1 VDDLAVLAI
10 PAVLVT
16 GLVLIG
22 LGVDGWARDGQAGT
36 PGSRAGG
43 SPGAGARRWMGRFQD
58 WTTQAGV
65 RGIRPWHVV
74 AVCGGS
80 GVAAGLV
87 VLTVTRS
94 VWLGLAFAG
103 LAGWLPLGALRARRR
118 RRLRDLREVWPDA
131 IDNLASG
138 VRAGLSL
145 PEAVAGLAE
154 RGPETLRSPFARFA
168 DDYHATGRFGAAL
181 DRLKE
186 ELADPTADRVVEA
199 LRLAREV
206 GGSELGRM
214 LRTLSGFLRDEQRV
228 RKELEARQ
236 TWVVVAA
243 RMAFA
248 TPWVVLLLLAT
259 KPEAVAAYR
268 GTGGAVV
275 LAIGAAMAVAGYRV
289 MLAIGHLPTEERV
302 LR

>member
-1 VDDLAVLAI
+1 VNDLAVLVI
-10 PAVLVT
+10 PAAAAAGVVL
-16 GLVLIG
+16 LA
-22 LGVDGWARDGQAGT
+22 LGVGGAAR
-36 PGSRAGG
+36 P
-43 SPGAGARRWMGRFQD
+43 ARRPGVAGRASD
-58 WTTQAGV
+58 WLAQAGV
-65 RGIRPWHVV
+65 RGMRPWHLV
-74 AVCGGS
+74 ALCCALAAPAGL
-80 GVAAGLV
+80 GVAAMS
-87 VLTVTRS
+87 RA

-103 LAGWLPLGALRARRR
+103 LAGALPVSVLRARRLR
-118 RRLRDLREVWPDA
+118 RSRELREVWPDA

-154 RGPETLRSPFARFA
+154 HGPEPLRAPLARFA

-181 DRLKE
+181 DRLKD

-206 GGSELGRM
+206 GGSELGRT
-214 LRTLSGFLRDEQRV
+214 LRTLSGFLRDELRV

-236 TWVVVAA
+236 TWVLVAA
-243 RMAFA
+243 RMAFV

-268 GTGGAVV
+268 GGGGAVV
-275 LAIGAAMAVAGYRV
+275 LAVGAAMATVGYRL
-289 MLAIGHLPTEERV
+289 MLAIGRLPSEERV
-302 LR
+302 LG

>member
-1 VDDLAVLAI
+1 VLAI

-16 GLVLIG
+16 GLVLLG
-22 LGVDGWARDGQAGT
+22 LGVDGRT
-36 PGSRAGG
+36 
-43 SPGAGARRWMGRFQD
+43 GAGRPRRWRGRFQD
-58 WTTQAGV
+58 WATQAGV
-65 RGIRPWHVV
+65 RGVRPWQVA
-74 AVCGGS
+74 AVCGGT
-80 GVAAGLV
+80 GLAAGLA
-87 VLTVTRS
+87 VLALSRS
-94 VWLGLAFAG
+94 PWLGLAFAG
-103 LAGWLPLGALRARRR
+103 LAAWLPLGALQARRR
-118 RRLRDLREVWPDA
+118 RRLRELREVWPDA

-154 RGPETLRSPFARFA
+154 HGPEPLRAPLARFA

-181 DRLKE
+181 DRLKD

-206 GGSELGRM
+206 GGSELGRT
-214 LRTLSGFLRDEQRV
+214 LRTLSGFLRDELRV

-236 TWVVVAA
+236 TWVLVAA
-243 RMAFA
+243 RMAFV

-268 GTGGAVV
+268 GGGGAVV
-275 LAIGAAMAVAGYRV
+275 LAVGAAMATVGYRL
-289 MLAIGHLPTEERV
+289 MLAIGRLPSEERV
-302 LR
+302 LG

>member
-1 VDDLAVLAI
+1 VSDLAVLAI
-10 PAVLVT
+10 PSLAVAGV
-16 GLVLIG
+16 VLLA
-22 LGVDGWARDGQAGT
+22 LGVGGRASAARRKEAGRARDWLA
-36 PGSRAGG
+36 
-43 SPGAGARRWMGRFQD
+43 
-58 WTTQAGV
+58 QAGV
-65 RGIRPWHVV
+65 RGVRPWHVV
-74 AVCGGS
+74 VLCGALGVPVGLGVLAMS
-80 GVAAGLV
+80 G
-87 VLTVTRS
+87 S

-103 LAGWLPLGALRARRR
+103 LAAALPVSVLRARRLR
-118 RRLRDLREVWPDA
+118 RSRELREVWPDA

-154 RGPETLRSPFARFA
+154 RGPQPLRAPLARFA

-181 DRLKE
+181 DRLKD

-206 GGSELGRM
+206 GGSELGRT
-214 LRTLSGFLRDEQRV
+214 LRILSAFLRDELRV

-236 TWVVVAA
+236 TWVLVAA
-243 RMAFA
+243 RMAFV

-268 GTGGAVV
+268 GGGGALV
-275 LAIGAAMAVAGYRV
+275 LAVGGAMATAGYRL
-289 MLAIGHLPTEERV
+289 MLAIGRLPSEERV
-302 LR
+302 LG

>member
-10 PAVLVT
+10 PALLMT
-16 GLVLIG
+16 GLVLLI
-22 LGVDGWARDGQAGT
+22 LGVGGRVR
-36 PGSRAGG
+36 PGRT
-43 SPGAGARRWMGRFQD
+43 RRWTGRFQE
-58 WTTQAGV
+58 WATQAGV
-65 RGIRPWHVV
+65 RGVRPWHVV

-80 GVAAGLV
+80 GLAAGV
-87 VLTVTRS
+87 AVLALS
-94 VWLGLAFAG
+94 GSPWLGLAFAG
-103 LAGWLPLGALRARRR
+103 LAAWLPLGALQARRR
-118 RRLRDLREVWPDA
+118 RRLRELREVWPDA

-145 PEAVAGLAE
+145 PEAVAALAE
-154 RGPETLRSPFARFA
+154 RGPGTLRAPFARFA

-181 DRLKE
+181 DRLKD
-186 ELADPTADRVVEA
+186 ELADPTADRVIEA

-206 GGSELGRM
+206 GGSELGRT

-248 TPWVVLLLLAT
+248 TPWAVLLLLAT

-275 LAIGAAMAVAGYRV
+275 LAVGAAMAVTGYRV
-289 MLAIGHLPTEERV
+289 MLAIGRLPSEERV

>member
-10 PAVLVT
+10 PAVLAT
-16 GLVLIG
+16 GLVLLG
-22 LGVDGWARDGQAGT
+22 LGGGG
-36 PGSRAGG
+36 PGPRCR
-43 SPGAGARRWMGRFQD
+43 PWRWSGRFHD

-65 RGIRPWHVV
+65 RGVRPWHVV

-80 GVAAGLV
+80 GLAAGLAV
-87 VLTVTRS
+87 VGLS
-94 VWLGLAFAG
+94 GAPWLGLAFAG
-103 LAGWLPLGALRARRR
+103 LAAWLPLGALQARRR

-145 PEAVAGLAE
+145 PEAVASLAD
-154 RGPETLRSPFARFA
+154 RGPPALRGPFARFA

-181 DRLKE
+181 DRLKD

-243 RMAFA
+243 RMAFT
-248 TPWVVLLLLAT
+248 TPWAVLLLLAT

-268 GTGGAVV
+268 GAGGAVV
-275 LAIGAAMAVAGYRV
+275 LAIGSAMAVAGYRM
-289 MLAIGHLPTEERV
+289 MLAIGRLPTEERV

>member
-1 VDDLAVLAI
+1 VDDLAVLGV
-10 PAVLVT
+10 PALLAT
-16 GLVLIG
+16 GLVLLV
-22 LGVDGWARDGQAGT
+22 LGSNG
-36 PGSRAGG
+36 RA
-43 SPGAGARRWMGRFQD
+43 PATRPRRWTRSFHD
-58 WTTQAGV
+58 WTTQAGI
-65 RGIRPWHVV
+65 RGVRPWHVV

-80 GVAAGLV
+80 GAAAGLAV
-87 VLTVTRS
+87 VALTGAP
-94 VWLGLAFAG
+94 WLGLAFAG
-103 LAGWLPLGALRARRR
+103 LAAWLPLGALQARRR
-118 RRLRDLREVWPDA
+118 RRLRDLCEVWPDA

-145 PEAVAGLAE
+145 PEAVAGLAQ
-154 RGPETLRSPFARFA
+154 RGPVALRAPFARFA

-181 DRLKE
+181 DRLKD

-206 GGSELGRM
+206 GGSELGRT

-248 TPWVVLLLLAT
+248 TPWAVLLLLAT

-268 GTGGAVV
+268 GAGGAVV
-275 LAIGAAMAVAGYRV
+275 LAIGATMAVAGYRM
-289 MLAIGHLPTEERV
+289 MLAIGRLPPEERV

>member
-1 VDDLAVLAI
+1 VDEVAVLAI

-16 GLVLIG
+16 GLVLVG
-22 LGVDGWARDGQAGT
+22 LGIDGR
-36 PGSRAGG
+36 PRAGRSG
-43 SPGAGARRWMGRFQD
+43 RWVNRFQD
-58 WTTQAGV
+58 WATQAGV
-65 RGIRPWHVV
+65 RGVRLWHVV

-80 GVAAGLV
+80 GVAAGV
-87 VLTVTRS
+87 AVLGLTRS

-103 LAGWLPLGALRARRR
+103 LAGRLPLGALRSRRR
-118 RRLRDLREVWPDA
+118 RRLRELREVWPDA

-154 RGPETLRSPFARFA
+154 RGPEALRAPFGCFA
-168 DDYHATGRFGAAL
+168 DDYHANGRFGIAL
-181 DRLKE
+181 DRLKQ

-206 GGSELGRM
+206 GGSELGRT

-248 TPWVVLLLLAT
+248 TPWAVLLLLAT

-268 GTGGAVV
+268 GTGGAMV
-275 LAIGAAMAVAGYRV
+275 LAIGAAMAVAGYRM
-289 MLAIGHLPTEERV
+289 MLAIGRLPAEDRV

>member
-1 VDDLAVLAI
+1 VNDLAVLVI
-10 PAVLVT
+10 PAAAAAGVVL
-16 GLVLIG
+16 LA
-22 LGVDGWARDGQAGT
+22 LGVGGAAR
-36 PGSRAGG
+36 P
-43 SPGAGARRWMGRFQD
+43 ARRPGVAGRASD
-58 WTTQAGV
+58 WLAQAGV
-65 RGIRPWHVV
+65 RGMRPWHLV
-74 AVCGGS
+74 ALCCALAAPAGL
-80 GVAAGLV
+80 GVAAMS
-87 VLTVTRS
+87 RA

-103 LAGWLPLGALRARRR
+103 LAGALPVSVLRARRLR
-118 RRLRDLREVWPDA
+118 RSRELREVWPDA

-154 RGPETLRSPFARFA
+154 HGPEPLRAPLARFA

-181 DRLKE
+181 DRLKD

-206 GGSELGRM
+206 GGSELGRT
-214 LRTLSGFLRDEQRV
+214 LRTLSGFLRDELRV

-236 TWVVVAA
+236 TWVLVAA
-243 RMAFA
+243 RMAFV

-268 GTGGAVV
+268 GGGGAMV
-275 LAIGAAMAVAGYRV
+275 LAVGAAMATVGYRL
-289 MLAIGHLPTEERV
+289 MLAIGRLPSEERV
-302 LR
+302 LG

>member
-1 VDDLAVLAI
+1 MDDLAVLGI

-16 GLVLIG
+16 GLVLLG
-22 LGVDGWARDGQAGT
+22 LGVDGRT
-36 PGSRAGG
+36 RPGR
-43 SPGAGARRWMGRFQD
+43 PRQWLRRFQD
-58 WTTQAGV
+58 WAIQAGV
-65 RGIRPWHVV
+65 RGVRPWHVV
-74 AVCGGS
+74 AVCGGAAA
-80 GVAAGLV
+80 AAGLA
-87 VLTVTRS
+87 VLALTRS
-94 VWLGLAFAG
+94 PWLGLAFAG
-103 LAGWLPLGALRARRR
+103 LAAWLPLGALQARRR
-118 RRLRDLREVWPDA
+118 RRLRELREVWPDA

-145 PEAVAGLAE
+145 PEAVAGLAD
-154 RGPETLRSPFARFA
+154 RGPQALRAPFARFA
-168 DDYHATGRFGAAL
+168 DDYHATGRFGGAL
-181 DRLKE
+181 DRLKN
-186 ELADPTADRVVEA
+186 ELADPVADRVIEA

-248 TPWVVLLLLAT
+248 TPWAVLLLLAT

-268 GTGGAVV
+268 GAGGAMV

-289 MLAIGHLPTEERV
+289 MLAIGRLPTEERV

>member
-1 VDDLAVLAI
+1 VDDLAVLAV
-10 PAVLVT
+10 PAVLAT
-16 GLVLIG
+16 GLVL
-22 LGVDGWARDGQAGT
+22 LVS
-36 PGSRAGG
+36 GSGG
-43 SPGAGARRWMGRFQD
+43 PAPRVRSRRWTGRFRD

-65 RGIRPWHVV
+65 RGVRPWHVI

-80 GVAAGLV
+80 GLAAGLAV
-87 VLTVTRS
+87 VALS
-94 VWLGLAFAG
+94 GSPWLGLAFAG
-103 LAGWLPLGALRARRR
+103 LAAWLPLGALQARRR

-145 PEAVAGLAE
+145 PEAVAGLAD
-154 RGPETLRSPFARFA
+154 RGPETLRGPFARFA
-168 DDYHATGRFGAAL
+168 DDYHATGRFGTAL
-181 DRLKE
+181 DGLKD

-206 GGSELGRM
+206 GGAELGRM

-248 TPWVVLLLLAT
+248 TPWAVLLLLAT

-268 GTGGAVV
+268 GAGGAVV
-275 LAIGAAMAVAGYRV
+275 LAVGSAMAVAGYRM
-289 MLAIGHLPTEERV
+289 MLAIGRLPSEERV

>member
-1 VDDLAVLAI
+1 VSGVRGLAVLGI

-16 GLVLIG
+16 GLVLVG
-22 LGVDGWARDGQAGT
+22 LGIEGRG
-36 PGSRAGG
+36 R
-43 SPGAGARRWMGRFQD
+43 GARSWRFQD
-58 WTTQAGV
+58 WATQAGV
-65 RGIRPWHVV
+65 RGVRPWHMA

-80 GVAAGLV
+80 GLAAGLAMWA
-87 VLTVTRS
+87 LTRS
-94 VWLGLAFAG
+94 PWLGLAFAG
-103 LAGWLPLGALRARRR
+103 LAGWLPVGVLQARR
-118 RRLRDLREVWPDA
+118 RRLRELREVWPDA

-154 RGPETLRSPFARFA
+154 RGPETLRSPFGRFA
-168 DDYHATGRFGAAL
+168 DDYHATGRFGTAL

-186 ELADPTADRVVEA
+186 ELADPSADRVIEA

-214 LRTLSGFLRDEQRV
+214 LRALSGFLRDEQRV

-248 TPWVVLLLLAT
+248 TPWAVLLLLAT

-268 GTGGAVV
+268 GPGGALV
-275 LAIGAAMAVAGYRV
+275 LLLGTAMAVAGYRM
-289 MLAIGHLPTEERV
+289 MLAIGRLPTEERV

>member
-1 VDDLAVLAI
+1 MDDLAVLAI
-10 PAVLVT
+10 PAVLVA
-16 GLVLIG
+16 GLVLVG
-22 LGVDGWARDGQAGT
+22 LGVDGRPRTAR
-36 PGSRAGG
+36 S
-43 SPGAGARRWMGRFQD
+43 RRWAGRFQD
-58 WTTQAGV
+58 WATQAGV
-65 RGIRPWHVV
+65 RGVRLWHVV
-74 AVCGGS
+74 AVLGGA
-80 GVAAGLV
+80 GVAVGVAV
-87 VLTVTRS
+87 VALTRS
-94 VWLGLAFAG
+94 LWLGLAFAG

-118 RRLRDLREVWPDA
+118 RRLRELREVWPDA

-138 VRAGLSL
+138 VRAGMSL

-154 RGPETLRSPFARFA
+154 RGPETLRAPFARFA
-168 DDYHATGRFGAAL
+168 DDYHANGRFSTAL
-181 DRLKE
+181 DRLKD

-206 GGSELGRM
+206 GGSELGRT

-248 TPWVVLLLLAT
+248 TPWAVLLLLAT

-275 LAIGAAMAVAGYRV
+275 LAVGAAMAVAGYRM
-289 MLAIGHLPTEERV
+289 MLAIGRLPTEERV

>member
-1 VDDLAVLAI
+1 VSDLAVLVI
-10 PAVLVT
+10 PGVLAT
-16 GLVLIG
+16 GLVLLA
-22 LGVDGWARDGQAGT
+22 LGVDGGRARAART
-36 PGSRAGG
+36 
-43 SPGAGARRWMGRFQD
+43 RRWAGCFHD
-58 WTTQAGV
+58 WAAQAGV
-65 RGIRPWHVV
+65 RGVRPGHVV
-74 AVCGGS
+74 AVCGGLGS
-80 GVAAGLV
+80 AAGLA
-87 VLTVTRS
+87 VLALSRS
-94 VWLGLAFAG
+94 PWLALAFAG
-103 LAGWLPLGALRARRR
+103 LAGWLPMSALRARRR
-118 RRLRDLREVWPDA
+118 LRLRELREVWPDA

-145 PEAVAGLAE
+145 PEAAAGLAE
-154 RGPETLRSPFARFA
+154 RGPDTLRPSFARFA
-168 DDYHATGRFGAAL
+168 EDYHATGRFGTAL
-181 DRLKE
+181 DRLKD
-186 ELADPTADRVVEA
+186 ELADPTADRVIEA

-248 TPWVVLLLLAT
+248 TPWAVLLLLAT

-275 LAIGAAMAVAGYRV
+275 LAVGAAMAVAGYRL
-289 MLAIGHLPTEERV
+289 MLAIGRLPAEERV